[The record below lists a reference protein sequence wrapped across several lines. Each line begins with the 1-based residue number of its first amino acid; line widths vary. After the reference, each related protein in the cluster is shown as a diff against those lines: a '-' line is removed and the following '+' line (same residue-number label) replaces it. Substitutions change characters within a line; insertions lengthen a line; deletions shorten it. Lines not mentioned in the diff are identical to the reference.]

1 LTRPYN
7 SEKAIP
13 TREELLGV
21 SDFNCF
27 LANNYAGG
35 EEAKTQ
41 PAGRL
46 KQLNPLTRPI
56 SVEEEDQLVLR
67 AVLKSPKNL
76 GSNTDG
82 FSPLNCGVSNVLL
95 TRAERHKSWL
105 PSRTH
110 LDADCDNGTKWD
122 RGSCSAQPQNPER
135 MTIDSPSEVSR
146 LRVLRLSLAEILSG

>member
-27 LANNYAGG
+27 LANNYADG

-41 PAGRL
+41 LAGRL
-46 KQLNPLTRPI
+46 KQLDPLTRPI
-56 SVEEEDQLVLR
+56 SVEEEVQLELR

-82 FSPLNCGVSNVLL
+82 FSPLGVSNVLL
-95 TRAERHKSWL
+95 TRAERHKSGL
-105 PSRTH
+105 LSRTH
-110 LDADCDNGTKWD
+110 LNADCDNGTKWD
-122 RGSCSAQPQNPER
+122 RGSCSAQPQSPER
-135 MTIDSPSEVSR
+135 MTIDSPAEVSR